1 MDIGYLKY
9 LVKDVY
15 RGFYF
20 RLFHKR
26 VAQRTYAGKTVLSI
40 SEGNALLKEMIL
52 SGSPYMAARYGMNE
66 MVFLFDTIV
75 RNRISEKHLNRMYTC
90 AGFFPPTEDNGRKF
104 CEMMVELSPCL
115 DMAALLYATG
125 EEYILH
131 SYAKDFVPVHNRA
144 IEPWYTPDAP
154 WTAALKGK
162 RVLVIHPFDQTIQS
176 QYTRR
181 EKLFPGTDILPE
193 FELHTLKAVQTIA
206 GQKDERFETWFDA
219 LDYMYE
225 EALKIDFDVAILGCG
240 AYGLPL
246 AAKLK
251 KAGKQAVHLGGATQ
265 LLFGIKGAR
274 WDNMPHIAKLYNE
287 YWVRPSDADK
297 PRDAQKVEGGCYW

>member
-9 LVKDVY
+9 LVKDLY

-26 VAQRTYAGKTVLSI
+26 VTQRTYAGKAVLSI
-40 SEGNALLKEMIL
+40 SEGNALLKEKIL
-52 SGSPYMAARYGMNE
+52 SGSPYMVTRYGANE
-66 MVFLFDTIV
+66 LYLTLDAIV
-75 RNRISEKHLNRMYTC
+75 RKQISQFHLQRMNTC
-90 AGFFPPTEDNGRKF
+90 AGFFPTTDEITFKF
-104 CEMMVELSPCL
+104 GALMVESSDFV
-115 DMAALLYATG
+115 DMAALYYAKG
-125 EEYILH
+125 EEYMLKK
-131 SYAKDFVPVHNRA
+131 YAKDVVPVHNRA

-162 RVLVIHPFDQTIQS
+162 RVLVIHPFDQTIRS
-176 QYTRR
+176 QYARR

-193 FELHTLKAVQTIA
+193 FELCTLKAVQTIA

-219 LDYMYE
+219 LDYMYK

-287 YWVRPSDADK
+287 CWVRPSDADK